1 MSSRPIPAAL
11 ADAVEQLEA
20 IERIESSPAY
30 RAAFDA
36 VLYADGTPSPVAV
49 STLARLNGEADGLR
63 REAAAAAGI
72 STDALDMRLYEAG
85 W

>member
-20 IERIESSPAY
+20 VERIESSPAY

-36 VLYADGTPSPVAV
+36 VLYAEGTPSPLAV
-49 STLARLNGEADGLR
+49 STLARLNGEADELR
-63 REAAAAAGI
+63 RAAADAAGV
-72 STDALDMRLYEAG
+72 SMDTLTALLWEAG

>member
-20 IERIESSPAY
+20 VERIESSRAY

-36 VLYADGTPSPVAV
+36 VLYAEGTPSPLAV
-49 STLARLNGEADGLR
+49 STLARFNGEADELR
-63 REAAAAAGI
+63 RAAADAAGV
-72 STDALDMRLYEAG
+72 SMDTLTALLWEAG

>member
-1 MSSRPIPAAL
+1 MSLRPIPSDLAAAAEHL
-11 ADAVEQLEA
+11 RA

-36 VLYADGTPSPVAV
+36 VLYAEGTPSPIAV
-49 STLARLNGEADGLR
+49 STLARLNREADALR
-63 REAAAAAGI
+63 TAAADAAGI
-72 STDALDMRLYEAG
+72 SADALELALYRAG